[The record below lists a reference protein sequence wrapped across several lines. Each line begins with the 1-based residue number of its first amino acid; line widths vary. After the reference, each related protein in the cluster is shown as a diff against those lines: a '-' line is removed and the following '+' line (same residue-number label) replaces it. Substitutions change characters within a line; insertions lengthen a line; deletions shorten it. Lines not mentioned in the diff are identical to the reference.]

1 MNLFGRREGKAFA
14 MSGHT
19 ANVIAKVMLNGQ
31 TNKLSLMIL
40 ATFSSSV
47 FFKPQ
52 GQAVAIPRRI
62 IAFRAFALPKLWPKD
77 RNYGMK
83 KGERAIPL
91 SNKPTLESTS
101 TGH

>member
-1 MNLFGRREGKAFA
+1 MNLFGRRESKAFA

-40 ATFSSSV
+40 ATFSPSV

-52 GQAVAIPRRI
+52 DKSVAIPRRTF
-62 IAFRAFALPKLWPKD
+62 AFRAFALPKLWPKD
-77 RNYGMK
+77 RNHGMK
-83 KGERAIPL
+83 KGEHAIRFLPV
-91 SNKPTLESTS
+91 SRLEV
-101 TGH
+101 